1 MGGTCMEEII
11 NKIQLPFSDF
21 SIWHGNVENFLT
33 SLQKEPLFDLVVT
46 SPPYN
51 IGKEYEKV
59 QPLDKYI
66 EWQASIIQACAER
79 LKHTGSICWQ
89 VGNYVKGTGRK
100 VEFTALDLELHHI
113 FKSLGLQL
121 RNRIVWHYGHGLHN
135 KYRFSGR
142 HDTILWY
149 TKSNDYIF
157 NLDPVRVP
165 AKYPNKKHY
174 KGDKKGT
181 LSGNPLGKNPEDVW
195 SIPNVKY
202 NHIEKTKHPCQ
213 FPVAIPERLTLALTN
228 ENDLVFDPFAGVLS
242 TGVACAIHKRRF
254 LACETNLDWIKEGV
268 QRIKDVFN
276 GEANIWRH

>member
-1 MGGTCMEEII
+1 MPLANFTVWHGKVKELV
-11 NKIQLPFSDF
+11 KQLP
-21 SIWHGNVENFLT
+21 E
-33 SLQKEPLFDLVVT
+33 EPLFNLVIT

-51 IGKEYEKV
+51 IGKEYEKR
-59 QPLDKYI
+59 QTLDKYI
-66 EWQASIIQACAER
+66 EWQAEIIKACAER
-79 LKHTGSICWQ
+79 LTRTGSICWQ
-89 VGNYVKGTGRK
+89 VGNYVRGTGRK
-100 VEFTALDLELHHI
+100 VEFAALDLELHHI
-113 FKSLGLQL
+113 FKQLGLQL
-121 RNRIVWHYGHGLHN
+121 RNRIIWHYGHGLHN

-195 SIPNVKY
+195 SIPNVKH
-202 NHIEKTKHPCQ
+202 NHIEKTSHPCQ
-213 FPVAIPERLTLALTN
+213 FPVAIPERLILALTN

-242 TGVACAIHKRRF
+242 TGVACALHKRRF

-268 QRIKDVFN
+268 QRIEDAFNGKAKVRPLNKDVYGDTN
-276 GEANIWRH
+276 